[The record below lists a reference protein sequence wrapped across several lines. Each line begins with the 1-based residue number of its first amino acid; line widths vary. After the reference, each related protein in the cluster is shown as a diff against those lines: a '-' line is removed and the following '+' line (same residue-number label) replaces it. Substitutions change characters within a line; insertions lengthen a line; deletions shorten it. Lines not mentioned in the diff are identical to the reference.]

1 MSIFDIDEI
10 INDPWFGL
18 RDTEAY
24 AYYVLEEV
32 QRLYDGGE
40 LEEDTRDFIDELFD
54 PTPQP
59 NFIFDGRK
67 FNYMYCGNVI
77 LVSCEEWEID
87 KTFYIINGKLC
98 LITNRRRV
106 NIQQHKNKS

>member
-18 RDTEAY
+18 RNTDAY
-24 AYYVLEEV
+24 VNYVLEEV

-40 LEEDTRDFIDELFD
+40 LKEETRDFIDVLFD

-77 LVSCEEWEID
+77 LVCCEEWETD
-87 KTFYIINGKLC
+87 KRFDIINGKLC
-98 LITNRRRV
+98 LITNRRRRV
-106 NIQQHKNKS
+106 NI

>member
-1 MSIFDIDEI
+1 MSIFDIDEF
-10 INDPWFGL
+10 INDPWFGM
-18 RDTEAY
+18 RNTEEY
-24 AYYVLEEV
+24 VYYVLEEM

-67 FNYMYCGNVI
+67 FNYTYYKNVI
-77 LVSCEEWEID
+77 LVCCEEWETD
-87 KTFYIINGKLC
+87 KRVDIINGKLC
-98 LITNRRRV
+98 LITNRRRRV
-106 NIQQHKNKS
+106 NI

>member
-10 INDPWFGL
+10 INDPWAGL

-24 AYYVLEEV
+24 AYYVLKEM

-40 LEEDTRDFIDELFD
+40 LEEDTRGFIDVLFD

-77 LVSCEEWEID
+77 LVRCEEWEID
-87 KTFYIINGKLC
+87 KRFDIINGKLC
-98 LITNRRRV
+98 LSTNRRRRV
-106 NIQQHKNKS
+106 NI